1 MIGSRPRRAERPDVA
16 FARRQ
21 RARRWGRLR
30 PVAAVLAVVALL
42 GGGAWLLLESPV
54 LGVEQVEVTGTDLL
68 SGTTIR
74 TVAGVERGEP
84 LSRVD
89 VDGIRARV
97 EDLVEVAEV
106 EVRRSWPE
114 TVVVAVTERQS
125 VAVVEREGRIRGM
138 DDEGVLYRSY
148 ARRPSDLPL
157 VRISAATRSE
167 ALAEAAAVLRALPPV
182 LDGRVAFVRVRTV
195 DDIAMRLRDGSTV
208 VWGSAE
214 GSGNKGDV
222 LAILL
227 DQETAGAPVREYDVS
242 VPGQP
247 TTRS

>member
-1 MIGSRPRRAERPDVA
+1 MIGSRPRRADRPDVA

-21 RARRWGRLR
+21 RARRWSRLR
-30 PVAAVLAVVALL
+30 PVAAVLAVAALL

-68 SGTTIR
+68 SGATIR
-74 TVAGVERGEP
+74 AVADVVPGEP
-84 LSRVD
+84 LARVD

-97 EDLVEVAEV
+97 QDLVEVADV
-106 EVRRSWPE
+106 EVRRSWPD
-114 TVVVAVTERQS
+114 TVVVAVTERSS

-138 DDEGVLYRSY
+138 DEEGVLFRSY
-148 ARRPSDLPL
+148 ARRPPGLPL

-167 ALAEAAAVLRALPPV
+167 ALAEAAAVLRALPSV
-182 LDGRVAFVRVRTV
+182 LDGRVAFVVVRTV
-195 DDIAMRLRDGSTV
+195 DDIAVRLRDGSTV

-214 GSGNKGDV
+214 DSGNKGDV

-227 DQETAGAPVREYDVS
+227 EQEPGGAAVREYDVS

>member
-1 MIGSRPRRAERPDVA
+1 MIGARPRRGDRPDVA

-21 RARRWGRLR
+21 RARRWSRLR

-42 GGGAWLLLESPV
+42 GGGAWVVLDSPV
-54 LGVEQVEVTGTDLL
+54 LGVERVEVTGTDLL
-68 SGTTIR
+68 SGATIR
-74 TVAGVERGEP
+74 SVAGVAPGEP
-84 LSRVD
+84 LARVD

-106 EVRRSWPE
+106 EVRRSWPD
-114 TVVVAVTERQS
+114 TVVVAVTERES

-138 DDEGVLYRSY
+138 DDEGVLFRSY
-148 ARRPSDLPL
+148 ARRPPDLPL

-167 ALAEAAAVLRALPPV
+167 ALAEAAAVLRGLPSV
-182 LDGRVAFVRVRTV
+182 LDGRVAFVTVRTV
-195 DDIAMRLRDGSTV
+195 DDISVRLRDGSTV

-214 GSGNKGDV
+214 DSGNKGDV

-227 DQETAGAPVREYDVS
+227 DQEPGGAPVREYDVS